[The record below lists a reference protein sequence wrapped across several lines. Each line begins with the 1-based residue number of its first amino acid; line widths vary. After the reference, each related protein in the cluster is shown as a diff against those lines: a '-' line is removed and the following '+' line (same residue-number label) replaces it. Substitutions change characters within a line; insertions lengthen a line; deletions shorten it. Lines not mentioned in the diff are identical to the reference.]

1 MHNHK
6 SSVSKRYIL
15 FIFVGSFLLAVAF
28 SLLSETLTR
37 SVKSVAISLTGLLFI
52 ILIGILAD
60 IIGTAVTAAQEAP
73 FHARAAKRVRGAKEG
88 VFLLRNADKVANIC
102 NDVIGDIVGTVSG
115 ALGISIVVK
124 ILNNNPGWPAL
135 WANIIMTALIA
146 SLTVSGKA
154 LGKTLA
160 LTRANDVIFLVGKI
174 LAYWQKITGKRCT
187 KKNRPVNKK
196 RVNKV

>member
-1 MHNHK
+1 MANHK
-6 SSVSKRYIL
+6 SNVSRSYLL
-15 FIFVGSFLLAVAF
+15 FVSIGSFILAVLF
-28 SLLSETLTR
+28 SLLAETMTR
-37 SVKSVAISLTGLLFI
+37 AVKSVIISLSGLLII

-73 FHARAAKRVRGAKEG
+73 FHAKAAKRVRGAKEG

-124 ILNNNPGWPAL
+124 IINNNPGIDAFI
-135 WANIIMTALIA
+135 ANIIITSLIA
-146 SLTVSGKA
+146 SFTVSGKA

-160 LTRANDVIFLVGKI
+160 LSRANDVIFFVGKFI
-174 LAYWQKITGKRCT
+174 AYRDNLTNRNQV
-187 KKNRPVNKK
+187 KNRS
-196 RVNKV
+196 RT

>member
-1 MHNHK
+1 
-6 SSVSKRYIL
+6 
-15 FIFVGSFLLAVAF
+15 
-28 SLLSETLTR
+28 LS
-37 SVKSVAISLTGLLFI
+37 GLLFI

-73 FHARAAKRVRGAKEG
+73 FHAKAAKRVRGAKEG

-124 ILNNNPGWPAL
+124 IINNNPDIDTL
-135 WANIIMTALIA
+135 IANILMTALIA
-146 SLTVSGKA
+146 SMTVSCKA

-160 LTRANDVIFLVGKI
+160 IERANDVIFFVGKI
-174 LAYWQKITGKRCT
+174 LAQWGSLTSAGPAKRDR
-187 KKNRPVNKK
+187 NRA
-196 RVNKV
+196 

>member
-1 MHNHK
+1 MKNFLANQK
-6 SSVSKRYIL
+6 TNISRNYLLLV
-15 FIFVGSFLLAVAF
+15 FFGSFVLAVVF

-37 SVKSVAISLTGLLFI
+37 AVQSVIISLAGLLLI

-60 IIGTAVTAAQEAP
+60 IIGTAATAAQEAP
-73 FHARAAKRVRGAKEG
+73 FHAKAAKRVRGGKEG

-115 ALGISIVVK
+115 ALGISIMVK
-124 ILNNNPGWPAL
+124 IVRENPTIDAFI
-135 WANIIMTALIA
+135 ANIIFTALIA

-160 LTRANDVIFLVGKI
+160 LSRANDVIFFVGKFF
-174 LAYWQKITGKRCT
+174 AYWEKLTGKSLG
-187 KKNRPVNKK
+187 KKS
-196 RVNKV
+196 RVRS